1 MEINLNEHPINL
13 FSSWFEEAKI
23 SEIND
28 PQAMSFSSVSEDGHP
43 SIRMVL
49 LRKFDKRGFVFFT
62 NYNSRKAKEIEINAK
77 GALCFHWKSI
87 RKQAQAI
94 GRIEKVSDNESDE
107 YYFSRP
113 LGSKIGA
120 WASRQSEH
128 LESREKL
135 MKKVQK
141 YEEKFID
148 KPPRPPFWG
157 GFRLVPQ
164 EMEFWSDGK
173 FRLHDRFNFK
183 LVEEAWEIN
192 RLYP

>member
-1 MEINLNEHPINL
+1 
-13 FSSWFEEAKI
+13 
-23 SEIND
+23 
-28 PQAMSFSSVSEDGHP
+28 MSFSSVSEDGYP

-77 GALCFHWKSI
+77 GAVCFHWKSI
-87 RKQAQAI
+87 RKQVQAI

-113 LGSKIGA
+113 LGSQIGA

-141 YEEKFID
+141 YEKKFID

-173 FRLHDRFNFK
+173 FRLHNRFNFK
-183 LVEEAWEIN
+183 RVEEEWEIN

>member
-1 MEINLNEHPINL
+1 MEINLNEHPVDL
-13 FSSWFEEAKI
+13 FSSWFEEAKK

-28 PQAMSFSSVSEDGHP
+28 PQAMSFSSVSEDGYP
-43 SIRMVL
+43 SVRMVL
-49 LRKFDKRGFVFFT
+49 LRNFDKRGFVFFT
-62 NYNSRKAKEIEINAK
+62 NYNSRKAKEIEINSN
-77 GALCFHWKSI
+77 GGICFHWKSI
-87 RKQAQAI
+87 RRQIRAI
-94 GRIEKVSDNESDE
+94 GRIEKVSGKESDE

-113 LGSKIGA
+113 LGSQIGA
-120 WASRQSEH
+120 WASRQSEN

-135 MKKVQK
+135 IKKVK
-141 YEEKFID
+141 EYEKKFLD

-157 GFRLVPQ
+157 GFRLVPR

>member
-1 MEINLNEHPINL
+1 MEINLNQHPIDL
-13 FSSWFEEAKI
+13 FASWFEEAKRF
-23 SEIND
+23 EIND
-28 PQAMSFSSVSEDGHP
+28 PQAMSFSSVSEDGYP

-49 LRKFDKRGFVFFT
+49 LQKFDKRGFVFFT

-77 GALCFHWKSI
+77 GAVCFHWKSI
-87 RKQAQAI
+87 RKQVQAI

-113 LGSKIGA
+113 LGSQIGA

-141 YEEKFID
+141 YEKKFID
-148 KPPRPPFWG
+148 KPPRPSFWG

-183 LVEEAWEIN
+183 LVEEEWEIN